1 MHNSIT
7 YNIYQGKIDPQI
19 LRGILTLYHKIF
31 GIEKTEKVVQ
41 YCETMPTLLT
51 IVAQNEDDIIGF
63 KIGYAIDENI
73 FYSWLG
79 GVDEGYRG
87 QNIAGTLMTMQHDW
101 CRVNDYKIIRTKTL
115 NRWRNML
122 ILNIK
127 QGFEIKETYTDERGI
142 LKIVLEKKL

>member
-1 MHNSIT
+1 MHNAII
-7 YNIYQGKIDPQI
+7 YNTIQGKIDPEI
-19 LRGILTLYHKIF
+19 LRGIIALYHTIF

-51 IVAQNEDDIIGF
+51 LVAQIDDEIIGF
-63 KIGYAIDENI
+63 KMGYAIDDTI

-79 GVDEGYRG
+79 GVDETYRG
-87 QNIAGTLMTMQHDW
+87 QNIAVTLMTLQHDW
-101 CRVNDYKIIRTKTL
+101 CRANGYKIVRTKTL

-127 QGFEIKETYTDERGI
+127 QGFEITETYTDERGV

>member
-1 MHNSIT
+1 MHNVIT
-7 YNIYQGKIDPQI
+7 YNTFKGKLDPET
-19 LRGILTLYHKIF
+19 LRGIIALYHTIF

-51 IVAQNEDDIIGF
+51 NIAQVEGQIVGF
-63 KIGYAIDENI
+63 KMGYAIDDTI

-79 GVDEGYRG
+79 GVDEAYRG
-87 QNIAGTLMTMQHDW
+87 QNIAATLMAMQHDW
-101 CRVNDYKIIRTKTL
+101 CRTHGYKTVRTKTL

-127 QGFEIKETYTDERGI
+127 QGFEITETYTDERGV
-142 LKIVLEKKL
+142 LKIVLEKNL

>member
-1 MHNSIT
+1 MYNTIT
-7 YNIYQGKIDPQI
+7 YNMYQGTLDPEI
-19 LRGILTLYHKIF
+19 LRGILSLYHTIF

-41 YCETMPTLLT
+41 YCATMPTLLT
-51 IVAQNEDDIIGF
+51 QIAQVKGHIIGF
-63 KIGYAIDENI
+63 KMGYAIDDTI

-79 GVDEGYRG
+79 GVDEAYRG
-87 QNIAGTLMTMQHDW
+87 QNIAATLMAMQHDR
-101 CRVNDYKIIRTKTL
+101 CRAHGYQTVRTKTL

-127 QGFEIKETYTDERGI
+127 QGFDIMETYTDERGV